1 MQGGWEGIRR
11 KASPAMAEG
20 SLAVLLT
27 AGQVDMGNLRSW
39 GWAF

>member
-1 MQGGWEGIRR
+1 MQGDWEGIRR
-11 KASPAMAEG
+11 KASPEMAEG

-27 AGQVDMGNLRSW
+27 AGQVEMGTLRGW